1 MAELKRQTHELAD
14 ALAEETALIEA
25 AQRGEL
31 RAFNTLIQTYQRQAY
46 GVAYRVL
53 GDADGA
59 ADATQDAFL
68 KVFRRIHQ
76 FHGGSFRAWLFR
88 VVVNTCYDRMR
99 GDQRRKARL
108 ISGDDI
114 LPEHDYRLIDTYPS
128 PHEHAVRGEMMRTLM
143 RELRKLPKEQ
153 QAVLVLCDLEGRA
166 YHEAASLTG
175 ANLGTVKSRLSR
187 ARAKMRDALAR
198 NGFVPQM
205 GASADRYYPRPHVE
219 ALSPRLSKS

>member
-1 MAELKRQTHELAD
+1 MAEQKRYTFEGSD
-14 ALAEETALIEA
+14 TTPEEIALIEA

-31 RAFNTLIQTYQRQAY
+31 GAFNTLIQTYQRQAY

-53 GDADGA
+53 SDADAA

-76 FHGGSFRAWLFR
+76 FQGGSFRAWLFR
-88 VVVNTCYDRMR
+88 VVINTCYDRMR
-99 GDQRRKARL
+99 GDQRRKAR
-108 ISGDDI
+108 IVAGDDI
-114 LPEHDYRLIDTYPS
+114 LPEHDYRLVDPHPS
-128 PHEHAVRGEMMRTLM
+128 PHEHAVRGEMMRTLI

-153 QAVLVLCDLEGRA
+153 QAVLVLCDLEGMA
-166 YHEAASLTG
+166 YHEAASMTG
-175 ANLGTVKSRLSR
+175 SNLGTVKSRLSR

-205 GASADRYYPRPHVE
+205 AGGERVYRRQQLQAPARPK
-219 ALSPRLSKS
+219 L